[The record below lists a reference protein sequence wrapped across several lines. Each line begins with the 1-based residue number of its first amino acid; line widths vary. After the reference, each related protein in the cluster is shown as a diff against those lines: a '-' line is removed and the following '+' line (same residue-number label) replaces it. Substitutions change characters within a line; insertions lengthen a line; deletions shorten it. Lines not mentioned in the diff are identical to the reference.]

1 MAKAMNKDIHIDQ
14 NLTNVAINYRPGNLI
29 ADQIAP
35 IVSVGK
41 QSDYY
46 PVWSQADILRIE
58 SAARARG
65 TEANKITLGVSS
77 GTYYAENYAL
87 KTDLTLEDRVNMD
100 NAYVGELRNGRAKFL
115 TGKMGMVWEDRVST
129 QVMATGN
136 VGSSTA
142 VASAWTDYTAGNSD
156 PLTAMRTGIDVVQ
169 DTTGY
174 RPNKILF
181 SGQAWRNFRRHEDV
195 AEALFGTTSA
205 GTPRQITRDQAK
217 ALFEIDTLLV
227 GEAYKNTGAEGQ
239 SAVLSPIWGDHV
251 LIYYAPPA
259 PSVQEPSYMYSFR
272 WNAPGLP
279 SMTVERHPFDAKVK
293 SEEIELGVYQ
303 DEVVTSKP
311 LSYLIYNVTSST

>member
-29 ADQIAP
+29 ADMIAP
-35 IVSVGK
+35 IVTVGK

-65 TEANKITLGVSS
+65 TEANKITMGVSS

-87 KTDLTLEDRVNMD
+87 KTDLTIEDRVNMD
-100 NAYVGELRNGRAKFL
+100 AAYVAELRNGRARFL
-115 TGKMGMVWEDRVST
+115 TGKMGMVWESRVANQVTST
-129 QVMATGN
+129 SN

-142 VASAWTDYTAGNSD
+142 VESAWTDYTAGNST
-156 PLTAMRTGIDVVQ
+156 PFEMIMTGIDVVQ

-174 RPNKILF
+174 RPNRILA
-181 SGQAWRNFRRHEDV
+181 SGQAHRNLRRHDDIIDY
-195 AEALFGTTSA
+195 LHGDTGTGS
-205 GTPRQITRDQAK
+205 PRIASRQQLAQ
-217 ALFEIDTLLV
+217 LFEVDQYLV
-227 GEAYKNTGAEGQ
+227 GEAYQNTADEGQ
-239 SAVLSPIWGDHV
+239 SQSLSPIWGDHF

-259 PSVQEPSYMYSFR
+259 PSTQEPSFMYSFR

-279 SMTVERHPFDAKVK
+279 AMTVERHPFNTKTK
-293 SEEIELGVYQ
+293 SEEIEIGVYQ
-303 DEVVTSKP
+303 DEVITSSA
-311 LSYLIYNVTSST
+311 LSYLITNVTSST